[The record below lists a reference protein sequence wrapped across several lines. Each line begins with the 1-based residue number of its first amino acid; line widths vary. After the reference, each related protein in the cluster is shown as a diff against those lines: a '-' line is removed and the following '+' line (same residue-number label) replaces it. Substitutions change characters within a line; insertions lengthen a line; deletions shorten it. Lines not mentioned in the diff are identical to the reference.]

1 MRDRKPEIEFKM
13 ICKCFR
19 KQKSVSGR
27 NELEEAF
34 QRKTSKGIEKQ
45 IKEQMKEY
53 SKAIKLLLLGAG
65 ESGKTTILKQMKILH
80 ARGFT
85 DEDRRRETKLIRIN
99 LLEAVKV
106 GDRLTQIF
114 FV

>member
-1 MRDRKPEIEFKM
+1 M

-19 KQKSVSGR
+19 KSKR
-27 NELEEAF
+27 NDPEEAF

-45 IKEQMKEY
+45 ISGWMKDY

-80 ARGFT
+80 AKGFT
-85 DEDRRRETKLIRIN
+85 EEDRRKETKLVRTN

-106 GDRLTQIF
+106 PDAFWIFFFEQIF
-114 FV
+114 RIV